1 MAQSIK
7 VGSLVKYKDHKGN
20 LNGGTVISFRD
31 GCALI
36 NTLEGKN
43 VSVKLD
49 KCSLIERNKGKG
61 RVSNEEKDKILKEFK
76 EINAS
81 KEQEDTTSSPIEDD
95 DDECNRLIKELKE
108 KDKKIDELNFVIDKQ
123 AEKLNELEQE
133 IKRLNNE
140 HTLTHSSID
149 ESKCYIAY
157 KGLKEAL
164 ILKSLSDSN
173 LNSDVIEQLAET
185 IDKLVSLDN
194 N

>member
-1 MAQSIK
+1 MAQNIK
-7 VGSLVKYKDHKGN
+7 VGSLVKYRDKEGN

-31 GCALI
+31 GNALI
-36 NTLEGKN
+36 NTLEDKK
-43 VSVKLD
+43 VQVQLS

-61 RVSNEEKDKILKEFK
+61 RVSNKEKEKILQEFK
-76 EINAS
+76 EKNANKMKVNES
-81 KEQEDTTSSPIEDD
+81 IEE
-95 DDECNRLIKELKE
+95 DECNRLIRELSE
-108 KDKKIDELNFVIDKQ
+108 KDKKIDGLNYVINKQ
-123 AEKLNELEQE
+123 AEKLNELERE
-133 IKRLNNE
+133 IERLTYNPTPIIN
-140 HTLTHSSID
+140 

-157 KGLKEAL
+157 KGMKEAL

>member
-7 VGSLVKYKDHKGN
+7 VGSLVKYKDHEGN
-20 LNGGTVISFRD
+20 LNGGTVITFRD
-31 GCALI
+31 GSALI

-43 VSVKLD
+43 VQVKLTN
-49 KCSLIERNKGKG
+49 CSLIERNKGKG
-61 RVSNEEKDKILKEFK
+61 RVSNEEKEKILQEFK
-76 EINAS
+76 EMNANKMQVNGPTE
-81 KEQEDTTSSPIEDD
+81 KEDE
-95 DDECNRLIKELKE
+95 DECNRLIRELSE
-108 KDKKIDELNFVIDKQ
+108 KDKKIDELNYVIDKQ
-123 AEKLNELEQE
+123 AEKLKELEQE

-140 HTLTHSSID
+140 RTPNHSSID

-157 KGLKEAL
+157 KGMKEAL

-185 IDKLVSLDN
+185 IDKLVFLDN

>member
-7 VGSLVKYKDHKGN
+7 VGSLVKYKDHEGN
-20 LNGGTVISFRD
+20 LNGGTVITFRD
-31 GCALI
+31 RSALI

-43 VSVKLD
+43 VQVKLTN
-49 KCSLIERNKGKG
+49 CSLIERNKGKG
-61 RVSNEEKDKILKEFK
+61 RVSNEEKEKILQEFK
-76 EINAS
+76 EMNANKMQVNGPTE
-81 KEQEDTTSSPIEDD
+81 KEDEDEY
-95 DDECNRLIKELKE
+95 NRLIRELSE
-108 KDKKIDELNFVIDKQ
+108 KDKKIDELNYVIDKQ

-133 IKRLNNE
+133 IKRLINNPT
-140 HTLTHSSID
+140 HTSID
-149 ESKCYIAY
+149 ENKCYIAY
-157 KGLKEAL
+157 KGMKEAL

>member
-7 VGSLVKYKDHKGN
+7 VGSLVKYKDHEGN
-20 LNGGTVISFRD
+20 LNGGTVITFRD
-31 GCALI
+31 GSALI

-43 VSVKLD
+43 VQVKLTN
-49 KCSLIERNKGKG
+49 CSLIERNKGKG
-61 RVSNEEKDKILKEFK
+61 RVSNEEKEKILQEFK
-76 EINAS
+76 EMNAN
-81 KEQEDTTSSPIEDD
+81 KMQVNGPIEKEDE
-95 DDECNRLIKELKE
+95 DECNRLIRELSE
-108 KDKKIDELNFVIDKQ
+108 KDKKIDGLNYVIDKQ
-123 AEKLNELEQE
+123 AEKLKELEQE

-140 HTLTHSSID
+140 RTPNHSSID

-157 KGLKEAL
+157 KGMKEAL

>member
-7 VGSLVKYKDHKGN
+7 VGSLVKYKDHEGN
-20 LNGGTVISFRD
+20 LNGGTVIMFRD
-31 GCALI
+31 GSALI

-43 VSVKLD
+43 VQVKLTN
-49 KCSLIERNKGKG
+49 CSLIERNKGKG
-61 RVSNEEKDKILKEFK
+61 RVSNEEKEKILQEFK
-76 EINAS
+76 EMNANKMQVNGPTE
-81 KEQEDTTSSPIEDD
+81 KEDE
-95 DDECNRLIKELKE
+95 DECNRLIRELSE
-108 KDKKIDELNFVIDKQ
+108 KDKKIDELNYVIDKQ
-123 AEKLNELEQE
+123 AEKLKELEQE

-140 HTLTHSSID
+140 RTPNHSSID

-157 KGLKEAL
+157 KGMKEAL

>member
-7 VGSLVKYKDHKGN
+7 VGSLVKYKDREGN
-20 LNGGTVISFRD
+20 LNGGTVISFKD
-31 GCALI
+31 GNALI
-36 NTLEGKN
+36 NTLEDKK
-43 VSVKLD
+43 VQVQLS

-61 RVSNEEKDKILKEFK
+61 RVSNEEKEKILQEFK
-76 EINAS
+76 EMNAN
-81 KEQEDTTSSPIEDD
+81 KMQVNEHIEE
-95 DDECNRLIKELKE
+95 DDECNRLIRELSE
-108 KDKKIDELNFVIDKQ
+108 KDKKIDELNYVIDKQ

-133 IKRLNNE
+133 IERLTNNP
-140 HTLTHSSID
+140 TPIIS

-157 KGLKEAL
+157 KGIKEAL

>member
-7 VGSLVKYKDHKGN
+7 VGSLVKYKDKEGN
-20 LNGGTVISFRD
+20 LNGGTVILLRD
-31 GCALI
+31 GNALI
-36 NTLEGKN
+36 NTLDGKN
-43 VSVKLD
+43 VQVQLS

-61 RVSNEEKDKILKEFK
+61 RVSNEEKESILKKFN
-76 EINAS
+76 EINAK
-81 KEQEDTTSSPIEDD
+81 KEQSSCSSPIEE
-95 DDECNRLIKELKE
+95 DDECNRLIRELSE
-108 KDKKIDELNFVIDKQ
+108 KDKKIDELNYVIDKQ
-123 AEKLNELEQE
+123 AEKLNELERE
-133 IKRLNNE
+133 IERLINNP
-140 HTLTHSSID
+140 TPIIN

-185 IDKLVSLDN
+185 IDKLISLDN

>member
-7 VGSLVKYKDHKGN
+7 VGSLVKYRDHEGN
-20 LNGGTVISFRD
+20 LNGGTVISFKD
-31 GCALI
+31 GNALI
-36 NTLEGKN
+36 NTLEDKK
-43 VSVKLD
+43 VQVQLS

-61 RVSNEEKDKILKEFK
+61 RVSNEEKEKILKRFK
-76 EINAS
+76 EINTS
-81 KEQEDTTSSPIEDD
+81 KEQENVNPSPIEEKEDE
-95 DDECNRLIKELKE
+95 DECNRLIRELSE
-108 KDKKIDELNFVIDKQ
+108 KDKKINELNYVIDKQ
-123 AEKLNELEQE
+123 AEKLNELERE
-133 IKRLNNE
+133 IERLTYNPTPIIN
-140 HTLTHSSID
+140 

-157 KGLKEAL
+157 KGMKEAL

>member
-7 VGSLVKYKDHKGN
+7 VRSLVKYKDHEGN
-20 LNGGTVISFRD
+20 LNGGTVITFRD
-31 GCALI
+31 GSALI

-43 VSVKLD
+43 VQVKLTN
-49 KCSLIERNKGKG
+49 CSLIERNKGKG
-61 RVSNEEKDKILKEFK
+61 RVSNEEKEKILQEFK
-76 EINAS
+76 EINANKMQVNRPTE
-81 KEQEDTTSSPIEDD
+81 KEDE
-95 DDECNRLIKELKE
+95 DECNRLIRELSE
-108 KDKKIDELNFVIDKQ
+108 KDKKIDGLNYVIDKQ

-133 IKRLNNE
+133 IKRLINNPT
-140 HTLTHSSID
+140 HTSID
-149 ESKCYIAY
+149 ENKCYIAY
-157 KGLKEAL
+157 KGMKEAL

>member
-7 VGSLVKYKDHKGN
+7 VGSLVKYKDKEGN

-31 GCALI
+31 GNALI
-36 NTLEGKN
+36 NTLEDKK
-43 VSVKLD
+43 VQVQLS

-61 RVSNEEKDKILKEFK
+61 RVSNEEKEKILQEFK
-76 EINAS
+76 EMNAN
-81 KEQEDTTSSPIEDD
+81 KMQVNKPIEKEDE
-95 DDECNRLIKELKE
+95 DECNRLIRELSE
-108 KDKKIDELNFVIDKQ
+108 KDKKIDELNYVIDKQ
-123 AEKLNELEQE
+123 AEKLNELERE
-133 IKRLNNE
+133 IERLTNNP
-140 HTLTHSSID
+140 TPIIN
-149 ESKCYIAY
+149 ESKYYIAY
-157 KGLKEAL
+157 KGIKEAL

>member
-7 VGSLVKYKDHKGN
+7 VGSLVKYKDHEGN
-20 LNGGTVISFRD
+20 LNGGTVITFRD
-31 GCALI
+31 GSALI

-43 VSVKLD
+43 VQVKLTN
-49 KCSLIERNKGKG
+49 CSLIERNKGKG
-61 RVSNEEKDKILKEFK
+61 RVSNKEKEKILQEFK
-76 EINAS
+76 EMNAN
-81 KEQEDTTSSPIEDD
+81 KMQVNG
-95 DDECNRLIKELKE
+95 CNRLIRELSE
-108 KDKKIDELNFVIDKQ
+108 KDKKIDELNYVIDKQ

-133 IKRLNNE
+133 IKRSINNPT
-140 HTLTHSSID
+140 HTSID
-149 ESKCYIAY
+149 ENKCYIAY
-157 KGLKEAL
+157 KGMKEAL

>member
-7 VGSLVKYKDHKGN
+7 VGSLVKYKDHEGN
-20 LNGGTVISFRD
+20 LNGGTVITFRD
-31 GCALI
+31 GSALI

-43 VSVKLD
+43 VQVKLTN
-49 KCSLIERNKGKG
+49 CSLIERNKGKG
-61 RVSNEEKDKILKEFK
+61 RVSNEEKEKILQEFK
-76 EINAS
+76 EMNANKMQVNGPTE
-81 KEQEDTTSSPIEDD
+81 KEDK
-95 DDECNRLIKELKE
+95 DECNRLIRELSE
-108 KDKKIDELNFVIDKQ
+108 KDKKIDGLNYVIDKQ
-123 AEKLNELEQE
+123 AEKLKELEQE

-140 HTLTHSSID
+140 RTPNHSFID

-157 KGLKEAL
+157 KGMKEAL

>member
-7 VGSLVKYKDHKGN
+7 VGSLVKYKDHEGN
-20 LNGGTVISFRD
+20 LNGGTIISFRD

-76 EINAS
+76 EMNANKMQVNGPTE
-81 KEQEDTTSSPIEDD
+81 KEDE
-95 DDECNRLIKELKE
+95 DECNRLIKELKE

-140 HTLTHSSID
+140 RTPHSSID

-157 KGLKEAL
+157 KGMKEAL

>member
-7 VGSLVKYKDHKGN
+7 VGSLVKYKDHEGN
-20 LNGGTVISFRD
+20 LNGGTVITFRD
-31 GCALI
+31 GSALI

-43 VSVKLD
+43 VQVKLTN
-49 KCSLIERNKGKG
+49 CSLIERNKGKG
-61 RVSNEEKDKILKEFK
+61 RVSNEEKEMNANKMQVNGPTEKED
-76 EINAS
+76 E
-81 KEQEDTTSSPIEDD
+81 
-95 DDECNRLIKELKE
+95 DECNRLIRELSE
-108 KDKKIDELNFVIDKQ
+108 KDKKIDELNYVIDKQ

-133 IKRLNNE
+133 IKRLINNPT
-140 HTLTHSSID
+140 HTSID
-149 ESKCYIAY
+149 ENKCYIAY
-157 KGLKEAL
+157 KGMKEAL